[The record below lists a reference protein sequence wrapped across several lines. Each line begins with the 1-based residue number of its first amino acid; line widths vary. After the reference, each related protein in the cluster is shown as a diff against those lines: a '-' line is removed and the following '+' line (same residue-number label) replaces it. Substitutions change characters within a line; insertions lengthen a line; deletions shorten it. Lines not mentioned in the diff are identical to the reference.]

1 MSYSEKLIALCA
13 CLREPLHVIISKKSN
28 YGFMTEGFL
37 IKTGR
42 LVVKEVIVYK
52 LYGNDMTNPNL
63 FRIGLFDNV

>member
-1 MSYSEKLIALCA
+1 M
-13 CLREPLHVIISKKSN
+13 HVIISKKSN
-28 YGFMTEGFL
+28 YGFITEGFL

-52 LYGNDMTNPNL
+52 LYGNDMTNPKL